1 MSMNLQSLIAAGAF
15 IRGDYVR
22 KSVKW
27 KHVDG
32 NQEEI
37 TNEFDIFVKR
47 EQSAADF
54 EFIYRARDDQSS
66 IMVRRVARL
75 VRLGEN
81 GEEAIPYE
89 TADQFQT
96 GLLLAL
102 ISAVNEVEE
111 ENSPKKK
118 PVEGETEKSEETDEA
133 KN

>member
-1 MSMNLQSLIAAGAF
+1 MDLQRLLAAGAF
-15 IRGDYVR
+15 IKGEYVK

-27 KHVDG
+27 KHVDA

-37 TNEFDIFVKR
+37 TNEFDVFVKR

-54 EFIYRARDDQSS
+54 EFIYRARDEESS
-66 IMVRRVARL
+66 IMVRRVSRL

-81 GEEAIPYE
+81 GEEAIPYA

-102 ISAVNEVEE
+102 VSAINEVEE
-111 ENSPKKK
+111 ESAPKKK
-118 PVEGETEKSEETDEA
+118 PAKEGEKAETEET